1 MQSMFAKYRE
11 DHQNPI
17 NRALH
22 TVGIPLIVAAIPVLP
37 FNPLLATGMFV
48 VGWILQFIGHAF
60 EGKMPSFFS
69 DPRYLLVGPMW
80 LFRKLTGRETA

>member
-22 TVGIPLIVAAIPVLP
+22 TVGIPLIVAAIPAFP